1 LVARVFDLESFLVER
16 GVDNTTLLAFYHR
29 QVRAVVV
36 EDYLAGEA
44 KQQRHRKLA
53 EYFDCLPLYLE
64 AGRSRI
70 ANIRKLAELPYQQAH
85 AGLGHDLIRTLTDL
99 AFMSC
104 CVSVAGP
111 QSLLDAYDLARLPGL
126 IPETEV
132 QCSLRSI
139 QRAIQTATY
148 ILIHDPTQLAGQLL
162 GRITLEGSPTIH
174 KLLVQAEHWKGAP
187 WLRPLYASLSPPGG
201 PLLFTLSGHGATV
214 ETVVV
219 TPDGRLAISGSDDGT
234 AKVWDIERGREL
246 YTLAG
251 HEGWVKHI
259 VVTPDGRRAVS
270 AADSNI
276 LKVWDLSTGIEL
288 HTLQGDF
295 FWTHAVAVRLT
306 AVD

>member
-1 LVARVFDLESFLVER
+1 MYRRRVFVARS
-16 GVDNTTLLAFYHR
+16 
-29 QVRAVVV
+29 
-36 EDYLAGEA
+36 
-44 KQQRHRKLA
+44 RHKN
-53 EYFDCLPLYLE
+53 
-64 AGRSRI
+64 S
-70 ANIRKLAELPYQQAH
+70 
-85 AGLGHDLIRTLTDL
+85 
-99 AFMSC
+99 S
-104 CVSVAGP
+104 S
-111 QSLLDAYDLARLPGL
+111 LDAYDLARLPGL

-162 GRITLEGSPTIH
+162 GRITLEGSRTIH

-187 WLRPLYASLSPPGG
+187 WLRPIYASLSPPGG